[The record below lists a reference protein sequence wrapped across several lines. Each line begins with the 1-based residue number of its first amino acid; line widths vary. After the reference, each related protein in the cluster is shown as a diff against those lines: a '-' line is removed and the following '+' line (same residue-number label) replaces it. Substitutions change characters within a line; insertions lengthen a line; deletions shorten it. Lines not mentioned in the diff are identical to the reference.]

1 MRKTL
6 WIVIATLALVLS
18 LPAAAAQGQ
27 AKGKGKPDDKGK
39 PAAQAEQG
47 KAKAKGK
54 AEKEKKKEKETEK
67 EKEQERE
74 RERDAV
80 QGRAFGKEH
89 QKKIRDYFGN
99 SANLEG
105 LPPGL
110 AKREEL
116 PPGLQRHLERNGTLP
131 PGLQKRLQPLPQSLE
146 AQLPKTP
153 EGVVRGVIGDKV
165 VLVEQKTAKILDIV
179 DGVFGGGRS
188 ERDTGVRRTQ

>member
-6 WIVIATLALVLS
+6 WIVIATLALALS
-18 LPAAAAQGQ
+18 LPAAAAQG
-27 AKGKGKPDDKGK
+27 KPKGKPDDKGK
-39 PAAQAEQG
+39 PAAQAEKG
-47 KAKAKGK
+47 KAKGK
-54 AEKEKKKEKETEK
+54 AEKGKKQEKEMEMETE
-67 EKEQERE
+67 EERE
-74 RERDAV
+74 REREAS

-89 QKKIRDYFGN
+89 EKKIREYFGN

-131 PGLQKRLQPLPQSLE
+131 PGLEKKVHPLPESLE
-146 AQLPKTP
+146 AELPATP
-153 EGVVRGVIGDKV
+153 EGIVRGVLGDKV
-165 VLVEQKTAKILDIV
+165 VLVEQKTSKILDIV

-188 ERDTGVRRTQ
+188 RDETGVRRTQ

>member
-6 WIVIATLALVLS
+6 WIVIASLALVLS
-18 LPAAAAQGQ
+18 LPAAAAQGKP
-27 AKGKGKPDDKGK
+27 KGKGK

-47 KAKAKGK
+47 KAKGK
-54 AEKEKKKEKETEK
+54 AEKEKKKEKEKEMETEE
-67 EKEQERE
+67 EKE
-74 RERDAV
+74 RERDAS

-131 PGLQKRLQPLPQSLE
+131 PGLQKRLQPLPQDLE

-153 EGVVRGVIGDKV
+153 EGIVRGVIGDKV
-165 VLVEQKTAKILDIV
+165 VVVEQRTSKILDIV
-179 DGVFGGGRS
+179 DGVFGGGRP
-188 ERDTGVRRTQ
+188 RDETGVRRTQ